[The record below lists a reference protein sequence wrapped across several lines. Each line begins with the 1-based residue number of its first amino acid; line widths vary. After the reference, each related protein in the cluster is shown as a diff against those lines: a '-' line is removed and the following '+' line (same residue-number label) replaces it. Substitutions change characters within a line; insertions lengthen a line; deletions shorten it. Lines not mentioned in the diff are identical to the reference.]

1 MAKYKV
7 GDKVRIVKHRTA
19 GMSIFG
25 VMDKWLG
32 KTMTIRRILPLGYLM
47 VEDREENCCEGWYWT
62 NGMIAGL
69 AEPMPERRRDY
80 DLKVVIRF
88 DGNITTARMIRGGT
102 VVKTATAR
110 RNPADKYS
118 RAEGARV
125 AVERLFEKT
134 SGKPKIGD
142 KFVVVRKSVDGMIAG
157 LAEPMPERRRDYDLK
172 VVIRFD
178 GNITT
183 ARMIRGGTVVKT
195 ATARRNPADKYSRA
209 EGARVAVERLFEKTS
224 GKPKIGDKFVVVRKS
239 VDAWHGFDV
248 GTIVT
253 LIHLECDGFNQ
264 YRDDFGLCQYVSD
277 RDVKPYK
284 EKTT

>member
-7 GDKVRIVKHRTA
+7 GDLVRIVNHRTKH
-19 GMSIFG
+19 MSIFG
-25 VMDKWLG
+25 DMDKWFG

-47 VEDREENCCEGWYWT
+47 VEDREENCCEGWYWDDD
-62 NGMIAGL
+62 MIAGL
-69 AEPMPERRRDY
+69 AEPQTERHGDN
-80 DLKVVIRF
+80 DLSVVIRF
-88 DGNITTARMIRGGT
+88 CGNKTTARLMRGET
-102 VVKTATAR
+102 IVKTATAR

-142 KFVVVRKSVDGMIAG
+142 KFVVVRRSA
-157 LAEPMPERRRDYDLK
+157 
-172 VVIRFD
+172 
-178 GNITT
+178 
-183 ARMIRGGTVVKT
+183 
-195 ATARRNPADKYSRA
+195 
-209 EGARVAVERLFEKTS
+209 
-224 GKPKIGDKFVVVRKS
+224 
-239 VDAWHGFDV
+239 DAWHGFDV

-253 LIHLECDGFNQ
+253 LIHLECDGCNQ

-284 EKTT
+284 ENT